1 MQSQRKTGHDGDA
14 RMHLRGVQNA
24 VPQRRA
30 YIDPAEEA
38 MSRNPL
44 LSPPLHFRRDAR
56 QRWRVMP
63 PLALNGLSV

>member
-14 RMHLRGVQNA
+14 WMRLRGVQNA
-24 VPQRRA
+24 VRQRRA
-30 YIDPAEEA
+30 YVDPAEEA

-63 PLALNGLSV
+63 PFTLNGLSV

>member
-1 MQSQRKTGHDGDA
+1 MQSQRKTGQDGHK

-24 VPQRRA
+24 VPQRRV
-30 YIDPAEEA
+30 YVDPAEEA